1 MAHNLY
7 RDSMAYM
14 GETPWHQLGVQFEGK
29 FTAEQAIV
37 AANLGYTVEKVPLF
51 MRIPGNG
58 VDVPESFVKTDGFA
72 TVNSDTNDILGYV
85 RSRYTPLQ
93 NRAAFGFF
101 DELIEEGGAHYVTAG
116 ALGKGERIWLLA
128 QMPET
133 FEPLAGDVSKNYCLL
148 SNSHDGNSPVTVR
161 FTQIRVVCQN
171 TLTAAMKGTKET
183 ISVRHSTNV
192 EHRLRT
198 AASILRE
205 YRDHMANLGEV
216 FTKFTA
222 ITIDDAWIDE
232 YIDGLFGLEIDI
244 ASPAGRTRRQNNV
257 NTFMRYVDSGRGT
270 NIPGVKGTV
279 WGAYN
284 AAVEFADYEVINRAD
299 DRIQSILYGTANNFR
314 QKAFDLALS
323 MTP

>member
-7 RDSMAYM
+7 QNSMAYT
-14 GETPWHQLGVQFEGK
+14 GETPWHQLGVQFAGK
-29 FTAEQAIV
+29 FTAEQAIE
-37 AANLGYTVEKVPLF
+37 AANLEYTVEKVPLF
-51 MRIPGNG
+51 MRVQGEG
-58 VDVPESFVKTDGFA
+58 QESFVKTDGFA
-72 TVNSDTNDILGYV
+72 TVNADTNDILGYV

-116 ALGKGERIWLLA
+116 ALGKGERVWLLA

-133 FEPLAGDVSKNYCLL
+133 FEPLAGDVSKNFCLL
-148 SNSHDGNSPVTVR
+148 SNSHDGSSPVTVR

-171 TLTAAMKGTKET
+171 TLGAALKGSKET
-183 ISVRHSTNV
+183 VSVRHSTNV
-192 EHRLRT
+192 EFRLKT
-198 AASILRE
+198 AGSILRE

-222 ITIDDAWIDE
+222 VTIDDAWIDE
-232 YIDGLFGLEIDI
+232 YLDGLFGMEIDI
-244 ASPAGRTRRQNNV
+244 ASKAGLTRRQKNV
-257 NTFMRYVDSGRGT
+257 GSFRNLLSMGRGT
-270 NIPGVKGTV
+270 GIPGVKGTV

-284 AAVEFADYEVINRAD
+284 AAVEFADYEITNRAD
-299 DRIQSILYGTANNFR
+299 DMVQSALFGTANTFR

-323 MTP
+323 LTP